1 MTASTEIV
9 ALDSRVRS
17 YDLGAWLY
25 DWVVASTLYH
35 RAVWG
40 MRPEQHEAFAKRAL
54 AQALPGEVL
63 DAGSGSL
70 LFTARA
76 YRDTRRSLTLLDGS
90 SAMLARARRR
100 LGSSASSNV
109 HDSRIQLVQGDL
121 YALPFESARFANVFH
136 FGVLHCL
143 ERPERCLAE
152 LSRVA
157 EPGAPLFLSCLV
169 LGRKRGDAF
178 LARLHRAGQIAAPR
192 TSDEVKALIEHA
204 GFSLKSSRI
213 EGSFLFVEALK
224 NELSNSPQ
232 P

>member
-1 MTASTEIV
+1 MTASTEIA
-9 ALDSRVRS
+9 ALDSRIRG

-25 DWVVASTLYH
+25 DWVVGSTLYH

-40 MRPEQHEAFAKRAL
+40 MRPEQHEAFAQRAL
-54 AQALPGEVL
+54 AQALPGAVL

-76 YRDTRRSLTLLDGS
+76 YRDTPRSLTLLDGS

-100 LGSSASSNV
+100 LRSSAR
-109 HDSRIQLVQGDL
+109 DGRIQLIRGDL
-121 YALPFESARFANVFH
+121 YALPFEPAQFADVFH

-157 EPGAPLFLSCLV
+157 EAGAPLFLSCLV

-178 LARLHRAGQIAAPR
+178 LARLQRAGQIAAPR
-192 TSDEVKALIEHA
+192 TTDEVIALIERA

-213 EGSFLFVEALK
+213 QGSFLFVEALK
-224 NELSNSPQ
+224 SQLPQSPQ

>member
-1 MTASTEIV
+1 MTASTEIA

-25 DWVVASTLYH
+25 DWVVGSTLYH

-40 MRPEQHEAFAKRAL
+40 MRPEQHEAFAQRAL

-76 YRDTRRSLTLLDGS
+76 YRDTPRSLTLLDGS

-100 LGSSASSNV
+100 LRSSARG
-109 HDSRIQLVQGDL
+109 SRIQLRQGDL
-121 YALPFESARFANVFH
+121 YALPFETAQFANVFH

-178 LARLHRAGQIAAPR
+178 LARLQRAGQIAAPR
-192 TSDEVKALIEHA
+192 TTDEVNALIEQA
-204 GFSLKSSRI
+204 GFALKSSQI
-213 EGSFLFVEALK
+213 QGSFLFVEALK
-224 NELSNSPQ
+224 NQLSNSPQ

>member
-1 MTASTEIV
+1 MTATSEIA

-40 MRPEQHEAFAKRAL
+40 MRPEQHELFAQRAL
-54 AQALPGEVL
+54 AQGLPGEVL
-63 DAGSGSL
+63 DAGSGSS

-76 YRDTRRSLTLLDGS
+76 YRATPRPLTLLDGS

-100 LGSSASSNV
+100 LRSSA
-109 HDSRIQLVQGDL
+109 DDPRIQLIQGDL
-121 YALPFESARFANVFH
+121 YALPFASARFANVFQ

-143 ERPERCLAE
+143 ERPERSLAE

-157 EPGAPLFLSCLV
+157 QPGAPLFLSCLV

-178 LARLHRAGQIAAPR
+178 LVRLQRAGHIAAPR
-192 TSDEVKALIEHA
+192 TSDEVKTLIEHA
-204 GFSLKSSRI
+204 GFSVKSSKI
-213 EGSFLFVEALK
+213 LGSFLFVEAVK
-224 NELSNSPQ
+224 TD
-232 P
+232 

>member
-35 RAVWG
+35 RAAWG
-40 MRPEQHEAFAKRAL
+40 MRPEQHEVFAQRAL

-63 DAGSGSL
+63 DAGAGSL

-76 YRDTRRSLTLLDGS
+76 YRDTPRSLTLLDGS
-90 SAMLARARRR
+90 AGMLARARRR
-100 LGSSASSNV
+100 LGPSA
-109 HDSRIQLVQGDL
+109 HGSRIQIRQGDL
-121 YALPFESARFANVFH
+121 YALPFEAAQFANVFH

-143 ERPERCLAE
+143 DRPERCLAE

-157 EPGAPLFLSCLV
+157 
-169 LGRKRGDAF
+169 
-178 LARLHRAGQIAAPR
+178 
-192 TSDEVKALIEHA
+192 
-204 GFSLKSSRI
+204 
-213 EGSFLFVEALK
+213 
-224 NELSNSPQ
+224 Q